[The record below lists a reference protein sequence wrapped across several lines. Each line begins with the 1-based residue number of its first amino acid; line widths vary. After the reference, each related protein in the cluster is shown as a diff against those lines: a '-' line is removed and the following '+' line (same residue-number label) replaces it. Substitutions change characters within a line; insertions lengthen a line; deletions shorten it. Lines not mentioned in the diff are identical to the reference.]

1 MKIKSTFI
9 AAMILL
15 IVSANCHASKKVVE
29 RHSFSFFENDDEVV
43 LEIEVS
49 EGQPQ
54 TNSNLGTKII
64 KVKKDSVLIAKME
77 TIRLEDYDVGEGLQ
91 FIKQENN
98 LLSIQQS
105 FSANGCIVC
114 SILRFEYSAG
124 KMVLNNYEEH
134 RFDRFAAEQERETKM
149 IRMNGLI
156 DMNEVNDEL
165 TYGLHSVLFSH
176 EKH

>member
-15 IVSANCHASKKVVE
+15 FVSANCHASKKVVE
-29 RHSFSFFENDDEVV
+29 RHSFSFSENDDEVV

-64 KVKKDSVLIAKME
+64 EVKKDSVLIAKME

-98 LLSIQQS
+98 LLFIQQS
-105 FSANGCIVC
+105 FGDSRYIVV
-114 SILRFEYSAG
+114 SVLRFEYSAG
-124 KMVLNNYEEH
+124 KMVLNNYEER
-134 RFDRFAAEQERETKM
+134 RFNRFADEQDDETKM
-149 IRMNGLI
+149 IQMNDLI
-156 DMNEVNDEL
+156 DMNEIDDEVI
-165 TYGLHSVLFSH
+165 YSLHAALFSH
-176 EKH
+176 EEH